1 MRGASPRETPRGTST
16 MNALRW
22 SHTWLLGLLLLPMTT
37 GCVTSRAHQAAM
49 DEKDKTI
56 SELREERS
64 QLKSQIQGLKTSLDS
79 AHGDL
84 TAASAKMND
93 ADTTMPVAKEKESV
107 EKIPELDNVG
117 VTYGMRDGNMVLS
130 IPSSITFASGQSTLS
145 KDGEKALA
153 QVAATLKKKYPNGKY
168 SIEGHTDSDPI
179 KKSKFTSNRELSV
192 MRAMAVLTYLVEDCH
207 VSDKQCVVAGHGEY
221 TPVAANDNDKD
232 KAKNRRV
239 EIVVHGK

>member
-1 MRGASPRETPRGTST
+1 
-16 MNALRW
+16 MNALRL
-22 SHTWLLGLLLLPMTT
+22 SHTWLLGLLLLPLTT
-37 GCVTSRAHQAAM
+37 GCVTSRAHEAAM
-49 DEKDKTI
+49 DEKDRTI
-56 SELREERS
+56 TDLREERS
-64 QLKSQIQGLKTSLDS
+64 QLKSQIQGLKSSLDS

-84 TAASAKMND
+84 TAASAKVND
-93 ADTTMPVAKEKESV
+93 AETTMPAAKETI

-117 VTYGMRDGNMVLS
+117 VSYGMRDGNMVLS

-153 QVAATLKKKYPNGKY
+153 QVASTLKKKYPSGKY

-192 MRAMAVLTYLVEDCH
+192 MRAMAVLTYLVEECH

-239 EIVVHGK
+239 EIVVRGK